1 MDRFRSNK
9 YVPQFALKI
18 FDILKKRKEKPS
30 KSKQK
35 NISNQNNSTKV
46 EEVEEFCD
54 NNKKGIKITE
64 IDILSKIST
73 LNFVAFIFMFL
84 FIICSYVYIV
94 WNV

>member
-84 FIICSYVYIV
+84 FIIFSYVYIV